1 MDKKKKK
8 RIIIGSVIGAI
19 VLAIIIIMS
28 IKGGKYEL
36 NFNTAVAQQ
45 DSIVIT
51 VTATGEIQPLYQV
64 EVGTQVSG
72 IVEKLYVDFNS
83 EVKKGQL
90 LAELDKSTLMEMI
103 NQSKANLSDA
113 ESNLNFAKQNY
124 DRIKQLYDNK
134 AATQASFE
142 EASNAYVQ
150 AKNRVTT
157 AKSNLQ
163 TAQVNLSYAK
173 IYSPISGIVLNKA
186 VEEGQTVASSFNT
199 PTLFTI
205 ANDLKQM
212 QVEANVDEA
221 DIGQVKEGQNVT
233 FTVDAF
239 PKDVF
244 TGTVKQV
251 RLEPTVTSNV
261 VTYTVIINAPN
272 PDEKLFPGMT
282 ANVSI
287 VVQNEKGI
295 TIPAEALHYT
305 LDEDTKKLLAKQ
317 NYEIAEGGPGA
328 GGVPPQG
335 ESKGGKPDMK
345 DTSKTKRMKGM
356 QGMKS
361 DKSMIWIKEGQ
372 KLRPQMVTTGLNDG
386 ANTLITNGIK
396 EGDEVVLSIEKTQKA
411 SAKQQAAGSNPFMPG
426 PPQRKS
432 R

>member
-1 MDKKKKK
+1 MNKKKK
-8 RIIIGSVIGAI
+8 RIFIYAIIVSVIVAGI
-19 VLAIIIIMS
+19 VFMTIRN
-28 IKGGKYEL
+28 GQYEL
-36 NFNTAVAQQ
+36 NFNTAQAQQ
-45 DSIVIT
+45 DSLEIN

-90 LAELDKSTLMEMI
+90 LAELDRSTLMEMI

-113 ESNLNFAKQNY
+113 ESNLTFAKQNY
-124 DRIKQLYDNK
+124 ERIKQLYENK

-157 AKSNLQ
+157 ARSNLQ
-163 TAQVNLSYAK
+163 TAQVNLSYTK

-205 ANDLKQM
+205 ANDLTQM

-221 DIGQVKEGQNVT
+221 DIGQVKEGQSVT

-239 PKDVF
+239 PKDIF
-244 TGTVKQV
+244 TGRVRQV

-261 VTYTVIINAPN
+261 VTYTVIIDAPN
-272 PDEKLFPGMT
+272 PQEKLFPGMT

-287 VVQNEKGI
+287 VVKNEKGI
-295 TIPAEALHYT
+295 SIPTEAIHYKPDEETIQLV
-305 LDEDTKKLLAKQ
+305 KKQ
-317 NYEIAEGGPGA
+317 NIEIIA
-328 GGVPPQG
+328 
-335 ESKGGKPDMK
+335 
-345 DTSKTKRMKGM
+345 
-356 QGMKS
+356 S
-361 DKSMIWIKEGQ
+361 DKRGEH
-372 KLRPQMVTTGLNDG
+372 RPQMRNPKQQMIWLKCGQTIRQQTVTTGLNDG
-386 ANTLITNGIK
+386 AKTIINHGLQA
-396 EGDEVVLSIEKTQKA
+396 GDEVVLSIEKIQKKN
-411 SAKQQAAGSNPFMPG
+411 SKPQSAGSNPFMPG
-426 PPQRKS
+426 PPQRKK

>member
-8 RIIIGSVIGAI
+8 RIIIGSIIASI
-19 VLAIIIIMS
+19 ILIIIIIMS
-28 IKGGKYEL
+28 IKSRNYEL
-36 NFNTAVAQQ
+36 TFNTAEAQQ

-305 LDEDTKKLLAKQ
+305 LDEETKKLLQKQ
-317 NYEIAEGGPGA
+317 NYEIAEGGPDA
-328 GGVPPQG
+328 GGRPP
-335 ESKGGKPDMK
+335 KGDMKEMKGRPDMK
-345 DTSKTKRMKGM
+345 DSSKKKGM